1 MRIAKPHET
10 LVSLSGSPVY
20 VGPIAGSTTGR
31 GRGKKGSVTSETLT
45 VSVPLGGGK
54 TLMVPAESPTAGADC
69 HVDLD
74 DNDKRRLKALRS
86 QIDSM
91 LKYRSE
97 N

>member
-1 MRIAKPHET
+1 MRNAKPHEM

-20 VGPIAGSTTGR
+20 VGPAGTTTGR
-31 GRGKKGSVTSETLT
+31 GRGKKGSASNEPVT

-74 DNDKRRLKALRS
+74 DDDKRRLKALRS

-91 LKYRSE
+91 LKIRSE